1 MANACR
7 SFMLG
12 IHLCQSL
19 CPVYSFD
26 HSANANAFPI
36 SHNPPASMAEDASVL
51 LGSSHGFSFDF
62 VLGLPLD
69 DFPPRAAIRL
79 RCLALSLWLL
89 ANPAFRAIRE
99 RSAGLSFFFLA
110 SPPSRPRACACGF
123 SFLAFMGDSR

>member
-1 MANACR
+1 MAHTGD

-26 HSANANAFPI
+26 HSANANAFAV
-36 SHNPPASMAEDASVL
+36 SHYPPASMAENASVL

-62 VLGLPLD
+62 VLGFPLD
-69 DFPPRAAIRL
+69 AFPPIAAIRL
-79 RCLALSLWLL
+79 RSLAPSFLL
-89 ANPAFRAIRE
+89 RASPAFRAIRE
-99 RSAGLSFFFLA
+99 RSSGLSFLFLA

-123 SFLAFMGDSR
+123 SFLAFTKIR